1 MSLRKTCKLL
11 KPFLPTESQKPFDD
25 SYVNMIDAVNEMD
38 VVSTAHAVS
47 AIKLIVFSRN

>member
-25 SYVNMIDAVNEMD
+25 SYVIMIDAVNEMD
-38 VVSTAHAVS
+38 VVSTVRAVC
-47 AIKLIVFSRN
+47 AIRVI